1 MLDIK
6 FILQNQNKIKQACVN
21 KNLDPTMVDEVVRL
35 AGQRKKLLIQIEA
48 LRAKKNKL
56 TREDIQEAR
65 QIKKE
70 LKELQVKY
78 QPINQELEDKL
89 LWIPNVPADDVPIGK
104 DESGNVVVAKWGK
117 IPKFDFKAKKH
128 EEIGRD
134 LDIVDTKRGAK
145 VSGFRGYFLKNEG
158 ALLHL
163 GVLMYALQKLV
174 KKGFTPVIAPAIVKR
189 FVLFGAGQFPW
200 GERETYKL
208 NDKDAYLAGTAEQ
221 PMMAYFSGETLKEAD
236 LPVKFIAFSPCY
248 RREAGS
254 YGKDTR
260 GVYRVHEFMKIEQLV
275 IDVADTKKADEW
287 IEVLRRNSE
296 EILQDLN
303 IPYQVLRMCTGDM
316 GEPHYKKYDIEAWMP
331 GRGKYG
337 ETMSDSIMTDF
348 QTRRLKIYY
357 QTKSGQKQIA
367 YSYNNT
373 AIASPRILVAILE
386 NYQTKSGDLIIPKVL
401 RPFVG
406 KNVIKRRQKP

>member
-1 MLDIK
+1 MLDLK
-6 FILQNQNKIKQACVN
+6 FIITNPDIVKRACQS
-21 KNLDPTMVDEVVRL
+21 KNLDPSLVDQVIDLATQHKRL
-35 AGQRKKLLIQIEA
+35 LRQVED
-48 LRAKKNKL
+48 LRAQKNKL
-56 TREDIQEAR
+56 GKDQIDTAR
-65 QIKKE
+65 QIKTQ
-70 LKELQVKY
+70 LKT
-78 QPINQELEDKL
+78 LEQQLRQIKQQLDDKL
-89 LWIPNVPADDVPIGK
+89 AWIPNIPAADVPVGK
-104 DESGNVVVAKWGK
+104 DENDNVVVYEWGRK
-117 IPKFDFKAKKH
+117 PRFDFQPKTH
-128 EEIGRD
+128 YELGEL
-134 LDIVDTKRGAK
+134 LDIIDTKRGAK

-163 GVLMYALQKLV
+163 GVLIYALQKLV
-174 KKGFTPVIAPAIVKR
+174 AKGFIPVIAPAIVKR

-208 NDKDAYLAGTAEQ
+208 NDKDTYLAGTAEQ
-221 PMMAYFSGETLKEAD
+221 PMMAYFSGETLKEKD
-236 LPVKFIAFSPCY
+236 LPIKFVAFSPCY

-260 GVYRVHEFMKIEQLV
+260 GVYRLHEFMKVEQLV
-275 IDVADTKKADEW
+275 IDVADDNKANQW
-287 IEVLRRNSE
+287 IETLKRNSE
-296 EILQDLN
+296 EILQDLKL
-303 IPYQVLRMCTGDM
+303 PYRVLKMCTGDM
-316 GEPHYKKYDIEAWMP
+316 GEPHHKKYDIETWMP

-357 QTKSGQKQIA
+357 QTGNGQKKLA

-386 NYQTKSGDLIIPKVL
+386 NYQNPDGSVTVPKVL

-406 KNVIKRRQKP
+406 TDIIKPKK

>member
-1 MLDIK
+1 MLDLK
-6 FILQNQNKIKQACVN
+6 FILKNPDLVKQACQH
-21 KNLDPTMVDEVVRL
+21 KNLDPAIIDEIIKL
-35 AGQRKKLLIQIEA
+35 AGQHKKLLRQIED
-48 LRAKKNKL
+48 LRAQKNKL
-56 TREDIQEAR
+56 DRTQIEKAR
-65 QIKKE
+65 QIKTK
-70 LKELQVKY
+70 LKTLTEKFRSLDEQL
-78 QPINQELEDKL
+78 NQKL
-89 LWIPNVPADDVPIGK
+89 AWVPNLPADDVPIGK
-104 DESGNVVVAKWGK
+104 DEAGNLVLYEHGQK
-117 IPKFDFKAKKH
+117 PKFNFTPKTHH
-128 EEIGRD
+128 ELGEL
-134 LDIVDTKRGAK
+134 LDIIDTKRGAK

-163 GVLMYALQKLV
+163 GILMYALQKLV
-174 KKGFTPVIAPAIVKR
+174 AKGFIPIVAPAIVKR
-189 FVLFGAGQFPW
+189 FVLFGSGQFPW

-221 PMMAYFSGETLKEAD
+221 PMMAYFSGETLKESE
-236 LPVKFIAFSPCY
+236 LPIKLVAFSPCY

-260 GVYRVHEFMKIEQLV
+260 GVYRVHEFMKVEQLV
-275 IDVADTKKADEW
+275 IDTADPAKADQW
-287 IEVLRRNSE
+287 IEELKQNSE
-296 EILQDLN
+296 EILNDLN
-303 IPYQVLRMCTGDM
+303 LPYRVLKMCTGDM
-316 GEPHYKKYDIEAWMP
+316 GEPHHKKYDIETWMP

-357 QTKSGQKQIA
+357 QTKQKTKQLA

-386 NYQTKSGDLIIPKVL
+386 NYQTKNGEVIVPKVL

-406 KNVIKRRQKP
+406 TDIIKPKK